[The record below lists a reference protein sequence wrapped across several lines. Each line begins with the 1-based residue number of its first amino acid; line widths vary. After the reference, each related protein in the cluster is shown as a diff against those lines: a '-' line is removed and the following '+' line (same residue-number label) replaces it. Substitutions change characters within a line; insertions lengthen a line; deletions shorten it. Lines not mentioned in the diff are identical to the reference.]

1 MKERDLSSK
10 TSRGHVPSCTTIAI
24 GKKATA
30 DGSVIIAHSDD
41 DVFDERVIYVPK
53 WPPKKDRDD
62 ASDSHHSKKTRNVYY
77 DACSVGHKSEYNATE
92 LRRYIGKDRGPGYED
107 ATIPY
112 SKGKY
117 TASIPLGKIPQIS
130 QTYAYFDG
138 NYGIMNEHQLMIGE
152 CTCGAKVHTE
162 PKKDKRIFYAAEL
175 SRVAL
180 ERCTTARE
188 AIALIA
194 YLIEN
199 YGLYGTGETLL
210 IGDTEEAWVFE
221 MCCYD
226 EDGTDGIWV
235 AQRVPDDG
243 YFVAANQFRIHEVG
257 TSRDELDPDTFIKGG
272 KKPGKAYTGLSSLG
286 IGTAPRILQT
296 QTWKRTAEHET
307 YDTVCSGNLF
317 EVCKNKGWWH
327 PSQGQLDWLKTV
339 SWGEY
344 FHPYYSLRRVWRAIS
359 KVAPG
364 LNLPAWVEDGYT
376 KAYPFSVVPDKKLSV
391 ADVIAIFRDHYEGTE
406 LDMTRGRAA
415 GPFHDPTR
423 YEENPDQGDAFNLN
437 TYHPEGAW
445 ERSLSIYRCGM
456 TWVNQANGDLPDL
469 IGGVSWIGLDRPAA
483 NCLMPFFVGV
493 SDLPKSIQTMNL
505 LEFEFPY
512 KVTEQGN
519 VLWKSDRGAWWAF
532 NFVANYATIKYSYMM
547 EDIRDKQRELEN
559 EGYKKVYGFQDDL
572 RKHFLEKTESS
583 DEFFNLRTWLAK
595 ECEKFTARVVSNWW
609 DLSRA
614 LIVKY
619 NDGCITTVDTT
630 EVDKKTVFV
639 ENIMKKAGYPKQW
652 LCDAGYYRGP
662 TSYQKNKE

>member
-1 MKERDLSSK
+1 MKERDLRSEA
-10 TSRGHVPSCTTIAI
+10 SRGRVPSCTTIAV

-30 DGSVIIAHSDD
+30 DDSVIIAHSDD

-53 WPPKKDRDD
+53 LLPGD
-62 ASDSHHSKKTRNVYY
+62 RNVYY

-107 ATIPY
+107 DTIPY
-112 SKGKY
+112 KKTAKYAPSK
-117 TASIPLGKIPQIS
+117 PLGKIPQIP

-162 PKKDKRIFYAAEL
+162 PKENERIFYAAEL

-188 AIALIA
+188 AIVLIA
-194 YLIEN
+194 HLIKN

-226 EDGTDGIWV
+226 KEGADGIWV
-235 AQRVPDDG
+235 AQRVPDNG
-243 YFVAANQFRIHEVG
+243 FFVAANQFRIREVG
-257 TSRDELDPDTFIKGG
+257 EQPKESLSLLNFIKCNIKVLSHGRKPAFQPSDLSYLG
-272 KKPGKAYTGLSSLG
+272 IDGNEYPNILLTQTRSSSKPGEPEK
-286 IGTAPRILQT
+286 
-296 QTWKRTAEHET
+296 

-317 EVCKNKGWWH
+317 NVCKEKGWWN
-327 PSQGQLDWLKTV
+327 PDQGELDWLKTV

-376 KAYPFSVVPDKKLSV
+376 KAYPFSVVPDKKLSL

-456 TWVNQANGDLPDL
+456 TWVNQAKACIKVNDNDEPEPLPDAV
-469 IGGVSWIGLDRPAA
+469 GGVSWIGLDRPAA

-505 LEFEFPY
+505 LEFDFN
-512 KVTEQGN
+512 G
-519 VLWKSDRGAWWAF
+519 KSAWWAF

-547 EDIRDKQRELEN
+547 EDIRDKQRELESKAYEAVSLLQN
-559 EGYKKVYGFQDDL
+559 LYSKHPEMNPTEIIREVTAFCNDNTEKVVS
-572 RKHFLEKTESS
+572 EWW
-583 DEFFNLRTWLAK
+583 NLAK
-595 ECEKFTARVVSNWW
+595 T
-609 DLSRA
+609 
-614 LIVKY
+614 LIIKY
-619 NDGCITTVDTT
+619 NDGCITTVDKR
-630 EVDKKTVFV
+630 EVDKTTVFV

>member
-1 MKERDLSSK
+1 MKERDLRSEASWG
-10 TSRGHVPSCTTIAI
+10 RVPSCTTIAV

-41 DVFDERVIYVPK
+41 DVFDERVIYVPPIVVK
-53 WPPKKDRDD
+53 ESP
-62 ASDSHHSKKTRNVYY
+62 SRNVYY
-77 DACSVGHKSEYNATE
+77 DACSLGHKKEYNATE
-92 LRRYIGKDRGPGYED
+92 LRRYIGSDRGDGYKD
-107 ATIPY
+107 NTKPY
-112 SKGKY
+112 SQVKY
-117 TASIPLGKIPQIS
+117 EPSNRLGSIPQVNK
-130 QTYAYFDG
+130 TYAYFDG

-152 CTCGAKVHTE
+152 CTCGAKVHKE
-162 PKKDKRIFYAAEL
+162 PVGNIRIFYAAEL

-188 AIALIA
+188 AIVLIA

-221 MCCYD
+221 MCCYS
-226 EDGTDGIWV
+226 EKSPNGIWV

-243 YFVAANQFRIHEVG
+243 FFVAANQFRIREVG
-257 TSRDELDPDTFIKGG
+257 KQPLKTVKYLNLLEFIECKKDLNLGEGRDAGKHQDLKYLGLDNDPKIF
-272 KKPGKAYTGLSSLG
+272 L
-286 IGTAPRILQT
+286 T
-296 QTWKRTAEHET
+296 QTRSSSMPGEPEK

-317 EVCKNKGWWH
+317 DVCKNNEWWD
-327 PSQGQLDWLKTV
+327 PEQGELDWLKAV

-359 KVAPG
+359 KVAPR

-376 KAYPFSVVPDKKLSV
+376 KAYPFSVVPEKLLSV
-391 ADVIAIFRDHYEGTE
+391 ADVIAIYRDHYEGTE
-406 LDMTRGRAA
+406 FDLTRGRAA

-456 TWVNQANGDLPDL
+456 TWVNQAQSELPDEV
-469 IGGVSWIGLDRPAA
+469 GGVSWIGLDRPAA

-493 SDLPKSIQTMNL
+493 SDLPESIQTMNL
-505 LEFEFPY
+505 LEFDFD
-512 KVTEQGN
+512 
-519 VLWKSDRGAWWAF
+519 KSKSAWWAF

-547 EDIRDKQRELEN
+547 EDIKEKQREWEN
-559 EGYKKVYGFQDDL
+559 DAYAKV
-572 RKHFLEKTESS
+572 S
-583 DEFFNLRTWLAK
+583 LAQSNK
-595 ECEKFTARVVSNWW
+595 DGHQEALDYLYNGNFCGDVVKAWW
-609 DLSRA
+609 DLARA

-619 NDGCITTVDTT
+619 NDGCITTVDV
-630 EVDKKTVFV
+630 EKEE

-652 LCDAGYYRGP
+652 LSDAGYYRGP